1 MFTPKPHTVA
11 HEQAWNSSQL
21 EAPVASPRFHVWT
34 YDAPTIVLG
43 CSQRALH
50 GEIAGKLPQRLA
62 LVQRPSGGGAVLT
75 GPWLVGVS
83 VVLPVAHPWVNGGL
97 VDSYRELGLLHAS
110 VLEGLGIPARALP
123 ASEVAAANAAMG
135 ATVDWACYG
144 SLAPWE
150 LTDTHGRKLVGLAQR
165 RQRNGILLVAGTLN
179 TVPDWPLLCNA
190 LGHPEAAAEMRRRT
204 VACEELTDSPCSAE
218 LLATRLHDALAQAL
232 PEADATPSGFG
243 GNETC

>member
-1 MFTPKPHTVA
+1 MTMPTTHTVEQ
-11 HEQAWNSSQL
+11 EQAWNSRQL
-21 EAPVASPRFHVWT
+21 EAPVTTPRFHVWT
-34 YDAPTIVLG
+34 YATPTIVLG

-50 GEIAGKLPQRLA
+50 AEVAGRLPQGLA

-75 GPWLVGVS
+75 GPWLVGAS
-83 VVLPVAHPWVNGGL
+83 VVLPVTHPWVSGGL
-97 VDSYRELGLLHAS
+97 VDSYRALGLLHVA

-123 ASEVAAANAAMG
+123 DTEVAQANAAMG

-150 LTDTHGRKLVGLAQR
+150 LTDTRGRKLVGLAQR

-179 TVPDWPLLCNA
+179 TVPDWPLLCHA

-204 VACEELTDSPCSAE
+204 VACEELTACPPTAV
-218 LLATRLHDALAQAL
+218 ALAACLSEALARAL
-232 PEADATPSGFG
+232 PGARQASTPAAP
-243 GNETC
+243 

>member
-1 MFTPKPHTVA
+1 I
-11 HEQAWNSSQL
+11 
-21 EAPVASPRFHVWT
+21 WT
-34 YDAPTIVLG
+34 YATPTVVLG

-50 GEIAGKLPQRLA
+50 AEVAARLPQGLE

-83 VVLPVAHPWVNGGL
+83 VVLPVDHPWVRGGL
-97 VDSYRELGLLHAS
+97 VDSYREFGLLHAA
-110 VLEGLGIPARALP
+110 VLADLGIGARALP
-123 ASEVAAANAAMG
+123 DTDVAQANAEMG

-150 LTDTHGRKLVGLAQR
+150 LTDQRGRKLVGLAQR

-190 LGHPEAAAEMRRRT
+190 LGHPEAASEMRRRT
-204 VACEELTDSPCSAE
+204 VACEELTQTPCSAE
-218 LLATRLHDALAQAL
+218 TLAARLHQALAQAL
-232 PEADATPSGFG
+232 PDAEPTHR
-243 GNETC
+243 N